1 MGTEETAGGCNS
13 PGIELKIQE
22 SQVEMTSR
30 IYRIGVVGAASLAGK
45 ELSDELAES
54 PLATSNIVL
63 LEDEDETAG
72 KLAAAGDEA
81 AFIQKIESGSFEHM
95 DFVFFVGDSQTTL
108 KHWQQARKAG
118 ASIIDLTYALE
129 EEKDVLV
136 MSPWVGEALGKQDSL
151 GAELH
156 LGTQAVIPAH
166 PVAVMLGLVAA
177 KIQARLPLSGLAAT
191 VMEPASEHGR
201 AAMDEMHQQTVS
213 LLSFQ
218 ELPREQYDAQ
228 VSFNLLPTLG
238 AAAKVGLGAAGR
250 RIETQYAALS
260 NGALPPLALQI
271 VQAPVFH
278 GYVVSVFL
286 ETQAST
292 TVAEIERALE
302 GEHIDLVTD
311 GSEPPSN
318 LSAAGQEEIM
328 VRVTD
333 SGIERSDGGKRFWLW
348 MAADNL
354 KLTALHAIA
363 CAGELRRLRPSG
375 KVQ

>member
-1 MGTEETAGGCNS
+1 
-13 PGIELKIQE
+13 
-22 SQVEMTSR
+22 
-30 IYRIGVVGAASLAGK
+30 VGASSLAGK

-54 PLATSNIVL
+54 PLAASNVVL
-63 LEDEDETAG
+63 LEDEEDAAG
-72 KLAAAGDEA
+72 KLTAAGDEA
-81 AFIQKIESGSFEHM
+81 AFIQKIDAASFEDM
-95 DFVFFVGDSQTTL
+95 DFVFFVGEPDGTM
-108 KHWQQARKAG
+108 KHWQEARKAG

-129 EEKDVLV
+129 GEKDVLV
-136 MSPWVGEALGKQDSL
+136 MSPWVSEALGKKVPL
-151 GAELH
+151 GGELH

-166 PVAVMLGLVAA
+166 PVVVMLGLIGAR
-177 KIQARLPLSGLAAT
+177 IHGRLPLVTLAAT

-218 ELPREQYDAQ
+218 DLPREQYDAQ

-238 AAAKVGLGAAGR
+238 AEAKVKLGETEN
-250 RIETQYAALS
+250 RIRAQYKALS
-260 NGALPPLALQI
+260 NGTLPPLAIQI

-278 GYVVSVFL
+278 GYVASVFVEL
-286 ETQAST
+286 KEPT
-292 TVAEIERALE
+292 TVAEMERILA
-302 GEHIDLVTD
+302 GAYIDIVTN

-328 VRVTD
+328 VRVASS
-333 SGIERSDGGKRFWLW
+333 SGDREGDTRFWFWL
-348 MAADNL
+348 AIDNL
-354 KLTALHAIA
+354 KFTALHAIA

>member
-1 MGTEETAGGCNS
+1 
-13 PGIELKIQE
+13 
-22 SQVEMTSR
+22 MTSR

-95 DFVFFVGDSQTTL
+95 DFVFFAGDGQMTL

-177 KIQARLPLSGLAAT
+177 RIQARLPLSGLAAT

-228 VSFNLLPTLG
+228 VSFNLLPALG
-238 AAAKVGLGAAGR
+238 AAAKVGLGATGR
-250 RIETQYAALS
+250 RIEKQYAALS

-286 ETQAST
+286 ETQEPT

-333 SGIERSDGGKRFWLW
+333 SGIEHSDGGKRFWLW

>member
-1 MGTEETAGGCNS
+1 VGAEKTTGEYASLGTE
-13 PGIELKIQE
+13 LKFQR
-22 SQVEMTSR
+22 SQVEMTSKV
-30 IYRIGVVGAASLAGK
+30 YRIGVVGAASLAGK

-54 PLATSNIVL
+54 PLAASNVIL
-63 LEDEDETAG
+63 LEDEDEVTG

-81 AFIQKIESGSFEHM
+81 AFIQPIENESFDRM
-95 DFVFFVGDSQTTL
+95 DFVFFLGDCQSTI
-108 KHWQQARKAG
+108 KYWQQARTAG

-136 MSPWVGEALGKQDSL
+136 MSPWVGEALGKQAPL

-156 LGTQAVIPAH
+156 LETQAVIPAH
-166 PVAVMLGLVAA
+166 PVTVMLGLVAA
-177 KIQARLPLSGLAAT
+177 RIQSRFPIHVAAAT

-201 AAMDEMHQQTVS
+201 TAMDEMHQQTVS

-228 VSFNLLPTLG
+228 VSFNLLPSLG
-238 AAAKVGLGAAGR
+238 AEAKVKFGAIEK
-250 RIETQYAALS
+250 RIQSQYHALS
-260 NGALPPLALQI
+260 NGALPPLAVQI

-278 GYVVSVFL
+278 GYVVSLFL
-286 ETQAST
+286 ETETST
-292 TVAEIERALE
+292 TVAELEKALT
-302 GEHIDLVTD
+302 GEHIDLVMS

-328 VRVTD
+328 VQVSNATQD
-333 SGIERSDGGKRFWLW
+333 LKEGKQFWLW

-354 KLTALHAIA
+354 KMTALHAIA